1 MFRIVDLI
9 IKKRNNEEFTNEE
22 IKFIID
28 EYVQGNIP
36 DYQMSTLL
44 MAIYFNPLTEKETL
58 DLTMAMLKS
67 GDEIDLSSINGIK
80 VDKHSTGGVGDKTS
94 LVVAPIASALGVK
107 LAKMSGRGLGHS
119 GGTLDKLESIPGFKI
134 EMSSTDFFKQ
144 VNEIG
149 LAIIGQS
156 ANITPADKKLYA
168 LRDVTGTIESKGLI
182 ASSIMSKKLAS
193 GADHIV
199 LDVKVGSGAFMKD
212 LKTAKELA
220 LAMVQIGKGAKRDTV
235 ATLTNMDQPLGCAVG
250 NSLEVIEA
258 IETLK
263 GQGPEDFTTLC
274 VELAAEIVLVSKIA
288 NNIDEARRL
297 VIDAIENGKALDKLR
312 QMIIYQGGN
321 PEVINDYSLFKQA
334 EEVCELVYENDEEMY
349 VDSIDALKVGQASVL
364 LGAGRTTKEDEI
376 DHSVGIL
383 VHKKIG
389 DKVIKGDKIA
399 TIYSNGTKTNEA
411 LELLLEAYVLTNK
424 EVEKPIIIY
433 ETVR

>member
-9 IKKRNNEEFTNEE
+9 LKKRNGEELTSEE
-22 IKFIID
+22 IQFIID
-28 EYVQGNIP
+28 NYVNGNIP
-36 DYQMSTLL
+36 DYQMSALL
-44 MAIYFNPLTEKETL
+44 MAIYFNPLTENETL
-58 DLTMAMLKS
+58 ALTLTMLRS
-67 GDEIDLSSINGIK
+67 GDEIDLSPIDGIK

-134 EMSSTDFFKQ
+134 EICAEDFFKQ

-212 LKTAKELA
+212 LQSAKELA
-220 LAMVQIGKGAKRDTV
+220 KAMVEIGKGAKRDTV

-263 GQGPEDFTTLC
+263 GNGPEDFTNLC
-274 VELAAEIVLVSKIA
+274 IELAAEIILISKIS
-288 NNIDEARRL
+288 NDIDSAKKM
-297 VIDAIENGKALDKLR
+297 VIETIENGKALDKLR
-312 QMIIYQGGN
+312 QMIICQGGD
-321 PEVINDYSLFKQA
+321 PKVIDDYSIFKQA
-334 EEVCELVYENDEEMY
+334 DEICELVYENEEEMY
-349 VDSIDALKVGQASVL
+349 VESIDALKVGQASVL
-364 LGAGRTTKEDEI
+364 LGAGRTTKDDII

-389 DKVIKGDKIA
+389 DKVNKNDVIC
-399 TIYSNGTKTNEA
+399 TIYSSGKNTNQA
-411 LELLLEAYVLTNK
+411 LELLLDAYVLTNQ
-424 EVEKPIIIY
+424 EVEKPKIIY
-433 ETVR
+433 ETIR